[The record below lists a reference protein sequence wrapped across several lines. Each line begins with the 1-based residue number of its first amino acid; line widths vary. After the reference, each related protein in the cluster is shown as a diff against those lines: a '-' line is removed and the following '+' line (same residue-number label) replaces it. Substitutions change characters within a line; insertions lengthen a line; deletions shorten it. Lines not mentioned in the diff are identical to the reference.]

1 MGRSASQAAHATLDE
16 FGVPRE
22 QRTELPSGAAYFS
35 RLTLAER
42 IRLAATSVPPLVGTT
57 EAADILGVP
66 SSNLS
71 GSRPVRGLPEPVA
84 QLRGG
89 RVFVRAEIEALAAER
104 ARARNGGRS

>member
-1 MGRSASQAAHATLDE
+1 MGRSASQAGHEALDE
-16 FGVPRE
+16 YGVPRL
-22 QRTELPSGAAYFS
+22 RDHNDWSGS
-35 RLTLAER
+35 EHLSLVER
-42 IRLAATSVPPLVGTT
+42 IHWLARSRSVVPPLVGTT

>member
-1 MGRSASQAAHATLDE
+1 MGRSASQAAHETLDE
-16 FGVPRE
+16 FDVPRFGKANDAG
-22 QRTELPSGAAYFS
+22 TVHLY
-35 RLTLAER
+35 TLVER
-42 IRLAATSVPPLVGTT
+42 IRLAATTVPPLVGTT

-104 ARARNGGRS
+104 AGARNGGRS

>member
-1 MGRSASQAAHATLDE
+1 MGRSASQAAHTALDE
-16 FGVPRE
+16 FDVPRWP
-22 QRTELPSGAAYFS
+22 TSAATPY
-35 RLTLAER
+35 TLVER
-42 IRLAATSVPPLVGTT
+42 IRIAATSVPPLVGTT

-89 RVFVRAEIEALAAER
+89 RIFVRAEIEALAAQR
-104 ARARNGGRS
+104 ARAKNGR